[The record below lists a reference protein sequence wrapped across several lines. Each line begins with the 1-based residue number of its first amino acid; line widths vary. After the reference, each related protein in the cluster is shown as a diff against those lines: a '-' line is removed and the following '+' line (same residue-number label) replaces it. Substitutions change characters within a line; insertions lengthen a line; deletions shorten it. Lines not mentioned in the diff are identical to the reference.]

1 MVRPVASARRLLL
14 RCRPPRLAAV
24 AAGSGLTLAAAC
36 SSLTSPPE
44 KEVDPQR
51 AAPTASAPAAPA
63 PEPKLIPIQAPPP
76 KEEERMRASHIL
88 VSYKGARGAAGT
100 VTRTKDQARKRAE
113 EVLKKAKGR
122 GDFAALAK
130 QYSDDRVSG
139 PRGGELGIFA
149 RGAMVKPFSDAAFA
163 LRPGELSGVVES
175 DFGFHVIRRA
185 E

>member
-1 MVRPVASARRLLL
+1 MRRPVAAGCPPLL
-14 RCRPPRLAAV
+14 RSRPAAQVVAV
-24 AAGSGLTLAAAC
+24 ALACGLTLFAAC

-51 AAPTASAPAAPA
+51 AAAPTASAPPA

-76 KEEERMRASHIL
+76 KAEERMRASHIL
-88 VSYKGARGAAGT
+88 VAYKGSRGAAGT

-122 GDFAALAK
+122 ADFAVLAR
-130 QYSDDRVSG
+130 QYSDDRGSG
-139 PRGGELGIFA
+139 PRGGDLGIFA
-149 RGAMVKPFSDAAFA
+149 RDDMVKPFSDAAFA
-163 LRPGELSGVVES
+163 LRRGEVSGIVES